1 MIPFITA
8 EQLGERLDIA
18 AMVESM
24 RAGHQ
29 QPVPLMERVLMQ
41 PDGPNSYLVWHAW
54 QPDGVVVTK
63 MGTIFPGNASLPA
76 PLPAVQALV
85 MVFDGATGAPVAI
98 IDGTELTYWKTAASS
113 LLAATYLAR
122 PDSTRLLVVGAG
134 GLASHFINGYRALF
148 DIGEVMIWNRTRA
161 KAEAVAGQCRGTVSV
176 VDDLD
181 GAVQRADI
189 VTTLTASEQPLVRG
203 ALVPEGCHVD
213 LVGGYTPTMRES
225 DDDLASRSLVA
236 VDAPMYNIDA
246 CGDLCQPLAAGVI
259 ERTEIIDLYQL
270 CNGVHP
276 GRTDQRQITMY
287 KSGGGAHLDLMAA
300 QHVLSLV

>member
-8 EQLGERLDIA
+8 DQLRERLDIA

-54 QPDGVVVTK
+54 QPGGVVVTK
-63 MGTIFPGNASLPA
+63 MGTIFPGNASLPV

-85 MVFDGATGAPVAI
+85 MVFDGTDGAPVAI

-122 PDSTRLLVVGAG
+122 PNSSRLLVVGAG
-134 GLASHFINGYRALF
+134 GLAAHFINGYRAMF
-148 DIGEVMIWNRTRA
+148 DIGEVMIWNRTRS
-161 KAEAVAGQCRGTVSV
+161 KAEAVAEQCGGTVSV

-181 GAVQRADI
+181 KAVQRADI
-189 VTTLTASEQPLVRG
+189 VTTLTASEQPLVHG
-203 ALVPEGCHVD
+203 ALVPPGCHVD

-225 DDDLASRSLVA
+225 DDHLARLALVA

-246 CGDLCQPLAAGVI
+246 CGDLCQPLSAG
-259 ERTEIIDLYQL
+259 IIRRDDIVDLYQL
-270 CNGVHP
+270 CNGQRD
-276 GRTDQRQITMY
+276 GRSEAGQVTMY

-300 QHVLSLV
+300 QHVLSLI